1 MFQGLPVYTSD
12 DILFTH
18 VIATA
23 SNKGLNEV
31 RAELGKSKGTPHLI
45 SLAHNYNVFYS
56 YIKVSDNYRLL
67 EQEIIDNV

>member
-31 RAELGKSKGTPHLI
+31 RVELGKGKGTPHLI
-45 SLAHNYNVFYS
+45 SLSHNCNV
-56 YIKVSDNYRLL
+56 YILQKNA
-67 EQEIIDNV
+67 I

>member
-12 DILFTH
+12 DILF
-18 VIATA
+18 IATA

>member
-31 RAELGKSKGTPHLI
+31 RVELGKGKHTPHLI
-45 SLAHNYNVFYS
+45 SLSHNCNVF
-56 YIKVSDNYRLL
+56 
-67 EQEIIDNV
+67 